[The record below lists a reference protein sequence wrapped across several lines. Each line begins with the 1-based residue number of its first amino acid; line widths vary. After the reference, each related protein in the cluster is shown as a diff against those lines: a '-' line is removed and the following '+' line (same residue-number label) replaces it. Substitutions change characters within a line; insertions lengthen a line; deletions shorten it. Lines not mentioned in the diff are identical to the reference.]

1 MLAAE
6 LVMSRRECLHVEWR
20 VRPRVVRRHGAINLN
35 LAEVIVGFKQ
45 GNANRLGE
53 NGSIAA
59 LIANRIVFDHRQ
71 AMKRGGAARC
81 GAGAH
86 RGIEAARYAGHYGIN
101 AEPPAFHT
109 VERTGAKL
117 TSGPLP
123 HLWSALSNIP

>member
-1 MLAAE
+1 MRIRDWISDVCSSDLLMLAAE
-6 LVMSRRECLHVEWR
+6 LFRSRRDCLHVEWR

-71 AMKRGGAARC
+71 AMKRGGAADRKS
-81 GAGAH
+81 
-86 RGIEAARYAGHYGIN
+86 
-101 AEPPAFHT
+101 
-109 VERTGAKL
+109 VV
-117 TSGPLP
+117 
-123 HLWSALSNIP
+123 

>member
-6 LVMSRRECLHVEWR
+6 LFMSRRDCLHVEWR

-53 NGSIAA
+53 NGSMAA

-71 AMKRGGAARC
+71 AMTRSGAASCAAGVNQDIEPARYDGRTGSKAGSPSLHTVWC
-81 GAGAH
+81 VGAH
-86 RGIEAARYAGHYGIN
+86 RPEIATTTRRE
-101 AEPPAFHT
+101 
-109 VERTGAKL
+109 
-117 TSGPLP
+117 
-123 HLWSALSNIP
+123 

>member
-20 VRPRVVRRHGAINLN
+20 VRPRVVRRHGAINPN

-71 AMKRGGAARC
+71 SMKRVGAARGGA
-81 GAGAH
+81 GAN
-86 RGIEAARYAGHYGIN
+86 RGIEAARSTSQYGITKGGN
-101 AEPPAFHT
+101 RQA
-109 VERTGAKL
+109 VG
-117 TSGPLP
+117 
-123 HLWSALSNIP
+123 